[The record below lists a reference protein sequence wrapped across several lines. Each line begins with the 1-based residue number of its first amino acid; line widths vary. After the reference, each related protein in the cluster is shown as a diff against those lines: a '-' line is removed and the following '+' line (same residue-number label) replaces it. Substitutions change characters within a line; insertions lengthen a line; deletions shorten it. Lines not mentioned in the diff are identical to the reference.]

1 VVDIIVSTVHAML
14 ANTSNAMLTAD
25 SREVQRTGDQLTLE
39 LQHFRRD

>member
-25 SREVQRTGDQLTLE
+25 SREVQGTGDRADAGIAALKT
-39 LQHFRRD
+39 